1 MLQGQLVR
9 HRTMWASSLRF
20 AALAL
25 LPTSA
30 LGAQKVFNLN
40 IVNAKLSPDG
50 FVRDTVVPNGT
61 FPGPTFKLTKG
72 DSVVIHTH
80 NQLTSPDMRRST
92 SIHWHGFFQARTSGM
107 DGPSFVN
114 QCPIAP
120 GTTFDYVFD
129 TAGQTG
135 NYWYHSH
142 LSTQYCDGLRGAF
155 VVYDPNDPLAHLY
168 DVDDGKSFI
177 GQDID
182 RLPDVLAPAGQNSFF
197 KTGIVPVQDSG
208 LINGKGRYAGGPLGL
223 ALQVGY
229 WTVASIA
236 FCADHPCRFRVF
248 SLSCRPFMTLSFDN
262 HTFDVIELDGVEHD
276 PVPFQTQISMPVF
289 VVAQRISIVLN
300 ANQTVDNYWVR
311 CFQSPTGGS
320 PANNPNFQPN
330 LTLAILR
337 YVGAPAVE
345 PTTVNTPGA
354 KLDDGLMHPIAS
366 EGPGNLGSGPADLAV
381 TLNIAQPNAPFFDIN
396 GIVRSIFR
404 LPCAVLMLLGSRT
417 SLPPTDFLPSEQVII
432 LKPNAIIDISIPG
445 GGAHPFHLH
454 GHNFDVV
461 LQPNAVTPNYVN
473 PARRDVQP
481 INGGNTT
488 FRFFSNNP
496 GAWFLHCHIDW
507 HLEAGLAVV
516 FGESPAANIAGP
528 QSQIQTDQW
537 KALCPTYDDLAPE
550 FQ

>member
-1 MLQGQLVR
+1 
-9 HRTMWASSLRF
+9 MWAFSLPF

-25 LPTSA
+25 LPTSTF
-30 LGAQKVFNLN
+30 GAQKVFNLN

-142 LSTQYCDGLRGAF
+142 LSTQYCDGLSS
-155 VVYDPNDPLAHLY
+155 N
-168 DVDDGKSFI
+168 
-177 GQDID
+177 
-182 RLPDVLAPAGQNSFF
+182 VLAPAGQNSFF

-208 LINGKGRYAGGPLGL
+208 LINGKGRYAGGPLGK
-223 ALQVGY
+223 
-229 WTVASIA
+229 
-236 FCADHPCRFRVF
+236 FRVF

-276 PVPFQTQISMPVF
+276 PVPFQNADIYA
-289 VVAQRISIVLN
+289 AQRISIVLN
-300 ANQTVDNYWVR
+300 ANQTVGNYWIR
-311 CFQSPTGGS
+311 NST
-320 PANNPNFQPN
+320 NNPNFQPN

-337 YVGAPAVE
+337 YVGAPEVE
-345 PTTVNTPGA
+345 PTTVDTPGA

-366 EGPGNLGSGPADLAV
+366 ERPGKLGSGPADLAV
-381 TLNIAQPNAPFFDIN
+381 TLNIAQPNSPFFDIN
-396 GIVRSIFR
+396 GVSY
-404 LPCAVLMLLGSRT
+404 LSP
-417 SLPPTDFLPSEQVII
+417 SLPPGDFLPSEQVI
-432 LKPNAIIDISIPG
+432 LLPPNSIIDITIPG
-445 GGAHPFHLH
+445 GGNHPFHLH

-461 LQPNAVTPNYVN
+461 LQPNTTTFNYIN

-488 FRFFSNNP
+488 FRFFSDNP

-516 FGESPAANIAGP
+516 FGESPSANIAGP
-528 QSQIQTDQW
+528 QSQIQTPEW
-537 KALCPTYDDLAPE
+537 KALCPTYDNLAPE